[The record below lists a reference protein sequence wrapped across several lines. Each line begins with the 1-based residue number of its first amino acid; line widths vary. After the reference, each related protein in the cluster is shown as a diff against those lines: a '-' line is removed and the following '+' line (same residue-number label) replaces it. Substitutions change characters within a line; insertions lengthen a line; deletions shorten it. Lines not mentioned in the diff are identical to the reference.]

1 MHIGKNGHD
10 FITTILLF
18 FKMLNWFGFLGTYF
32 WLRDMGDGLRRWFVF
47 HIMRL
52 VVKSN
57 SILHSFCCI
66 HCTK

>member
-1 MHIGKNGHD
+1 MHIGKNRHD
-10 FITTILLF
+10 FITTFLLF
-18 FKMLNWFGFLGTYF
+18 FKMLNWFRFLGTFF
-32 WLRDMGDGLRRWFVF
+32 WLRDLSDGLLLRWFVF

-52 VVKSN
+52 AIKS